1 MTRRNLVVGYG
12 NSLRGDDAVGW
23 HAAAALA
30 ADPRLADTD
39 VVTHHQLTPE
49 IAEDIAAARLAVLID
64 AKLGGTPGCVAIREV
79 APAPGSSWSHQL
91 RPEDVVGLAHALFG
105 AVPPVFLVTV
115 TGVHFG
121 YGGRLSRPVSD
132 RMPRVLMIVGA
143 VLRPPLSGEPPDRR
157 VSRTA
162 AGHPV
167 DVTSWRPTWTARRT
181 P

>member
-12 NSLRGDDAVGW
+12 NPLRGDDALGW

-30 ADPRLADTD
+30 ADPRPADTD
-39 VVTHHQLTPE
+39 VVTRHQLTPE
-49 IAEDIAAARLAVLID
+49 LAEDIAAARAAVLID
-64 AKLGGTPGCVAIREV
+64 ARLGDPPGCVSIREV

-91 RPEDVVGLAHALFG
+91 RPEDVVGLAQALFG

-115 TGVHFG
+115 TGAHFG
-121 YGGRLSRPVSD
+121 YGSRLSRPVRD
-132 RMPRVLMIVGA
+132 RIPRVLMIVEA
-143 VLRPPLSGEPPDRR
+143 VLRPPLSGEAPDRGM
-157 VSRTA
+157 SRSA

-181 P
+181 S